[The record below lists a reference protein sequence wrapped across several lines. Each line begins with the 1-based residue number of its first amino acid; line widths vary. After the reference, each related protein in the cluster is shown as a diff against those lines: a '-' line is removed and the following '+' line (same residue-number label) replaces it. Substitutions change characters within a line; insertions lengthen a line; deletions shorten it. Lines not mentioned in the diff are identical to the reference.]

1 MDTNTNINNQMP
13 PIHIGREDFE
23 ALTGL
28 IRRIRYDRSESAE
41 FLIDELNR
49 AQVLPD
55 RELPGGTVRLGHYVT
70 YRDEDTGM
78 IRRFKLTL
86 PEDAN
91 LPQGKLSILTRVGAA
106 LIGLKAGQTIEWEA
120 PASRRRRLT
129 VLKVDEKKGE

>member
-1 MDTNTNINNQMP
+1 MNPITHISEMP
-13 PIHIGREDFE
+13 PIHLSRHDFE

-49 AQVLPD
+49 AQVLPEAD
-55 RELPGGTVRLGHYVT
+55 LPDGTVRLGNYVT

-120 PASRRRRLT
+120 PASRRRKLT
-129 VLKVDEKKGE
+129 VIEVSDRKGE